1 MSASRSGE
9 RVGGGGVPGTLG
21 EEQELLGE
29 SLMGA
34 CTLGTLKLRGRIYFF
49 LALTYRVFV
58 YPAWCSPEE
67 SGSTPQEQSWSRAR
81 RRVTVE

>member
-9 RVGGGGVPGTLG
+9 RVDGGGVPGTLG

-34 CTLGTLKLRGRIYFF
+34 CTLGTLSNFAGGGFKGK
-49 LALTYRVFV
+49 
-58 YPAWCSPEE
+58 
-67 SGSTPQEQSWSRAR
+67 
-81 RRVTVE
+81 